1 MKSEMMGKGAVC
13 AGRQGVP
20 VRVRLIRDETGRA
33 GAIENADSESANS
46 ENGAA
51 CPWRQGIRR
60 GSERER
66 HEGATKSVGKS
77 GLRGVAGAY
86 AGYAVKDEGSVAG
99 RREENR
105 WISALCEMRFADA
118 AELHRKERY
127 ALHLT
132 WRHLPTAWGFLDSGA
147 LRAATG
153 RPKCS

>member
-1 MKSEMMGKGAVC
+1 MASGDMEGGRKGEA
-13 AGRQGVP
+13 
-20 VRVRLIRDETGRA
+20 
-33 GAIENADSESANS
+33 
-46 ENGAA
+46 
-51 CPWRQGIRR
+51 RR
-60 GSERER
+60 G
-66 HEGATKSVGKS
+66 TKSVGKS
-77 GLRGVAGAY
+77 GLRGIAGAY

-118 AELHRKERY
+118 AELHRKERD